1 MMKYWLPF
9 MLTLL
14 LTSGI
19 AQAREDAS
27 LFTPYPD
34 RETVQ
39 TRPPFGYRPFY
50 ISHYGR
56 HGCRYMSEEGQV
68 AVVTDVLKAAHAQ
81 SVLTAEGE
89 SLFKDML
96 AFDAAQEGLYGQLA
110 PTGAEEHRHI
120 ARRMYKNFKPVFSRR
135 KRREVHCIS
144 SMLPRCI
151 VSMTNCCLELNSA
164 APKLEFDLR
173 AGLRYYKR
181 LNTPDTTRTLV
192 ALRARSREA
201 LYPLFPDFFDDAPF
215 FGRVF
220 SDPLSARSLCA
231 DWTNFFLKLYDCA
244 CDASCAGIDV
254 DLSRYLTEN
263 EFQGLLRFRN
273 CIIFAE
279 DGRNPLNWEARKPM
293 VRVFMDEI
301 LTKADAAVAGNAVA
315 ADLRFGHDSGLS
327 GILSLIGVEG
337 YDVESSPE
345 KAWEVW
351 DASEMMPMASN
362 LQIVFYRNI
371 FSRKVLVK
379 LLFNERETSI
389 PALGSGP
396 YYPWDELRAY
406 LASL

>member
-1 MMKYWLPF
+1 MMKHWLTF

-14 LTSGI
+14 LTSGLS
-19 AQAREDAS
+19 QAREDAS

-34 RETVQ
+34 RETVH
-39 TRPPFGYRPFY
+39 TRAPFGYRPFY

-56 HGCRYMSEEGQV
+56 HGCRYMSEEKQV
-68 AVVTDVLKAAHAQ
+68 AVVMDVLKAAREQ
-81 SVLTAEGE
+81 DLLTGEGE
-89 SLFKDML
+89 RLCDDII

-110 PTGAEEHRHI
+110 PPGAAEHRHI
-120 ARRMYKNFKPVFSRR
+120 ARRMYKKFRSVFSCR

-151 VSMTNCCLELNSA
+151 VSMTNFCMELNSA
-164 APKLEFDLR
+164 APKLEFDIR

-192 ALRARSREA
+192 ALRERSREA
-201 LYPLFPDFFDDAPF
+201 LYPLFPDFFDDTPF
-215 FGRVF
+215 FGRIF
-220 SDPLSARSLCA
+220 SDPAAARSLST
-231 DWTNFFLKLYDCA
+231 DWTNFFLKLYDCS

-254 DLSRYLTEN
+254 NLSRYLTEN
-263 EFQGLLRFRN
+263 EFLGLMRFRN

-293 VRVFMDEI
+293 VRVFLDEI

-315 ADLRFGHDSGLS
+315 ADFRFGHDSGLS
-327 GILSLIGVEG
+327 GLLSLMGVKG
-337 YDVESSPE
+337 YDVESTPE

-362 LQIVFYRNI
+362 LQIVFYKSF

-379 LLFNERETSI
+379 LLFNEKETSI
-389 PALGSGP
+389 PALGKGP
-396 YYPWDELRAY
+396 YYKWDELREY
-406 LASL
+406 LTSL